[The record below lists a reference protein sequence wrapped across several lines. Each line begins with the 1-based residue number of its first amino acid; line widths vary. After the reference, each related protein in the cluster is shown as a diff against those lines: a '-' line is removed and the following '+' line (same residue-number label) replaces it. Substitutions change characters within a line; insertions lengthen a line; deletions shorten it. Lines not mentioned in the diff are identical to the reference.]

1 MNRDCRDKAIA
12 DAEFAY
18 YESIARLIVD
28 NPTVTL
34 SDLRRQH
41 HITQHE
47 MSRAQ
52 EMFRVHR
59 QTGKGSQAY
68 KKPVS
73 PKKGD

>member
-1 MNRDCRDKAIA
+1 MT
-12 DAEFAY
+12 EPSP
-18 YESIARLIVD
+18 SIAGLIAD

-47 MSRAQ
+47 RWRAQ

-59 QTGKGSQAY
+59 KNGERIGS
-68 KKPVS
+68 V
-73 PKKGD
+73 PKRQ

>member
-12 DAEFAY
+12 DTEFAY
-18 YESIARLIVD
+18 YESIARLIAD

-41 HITQHE
+41 NITQHE
-47 MSRAQ
+47 MWRAQ

-59 QTGKGSQAY
+59 KTGKGSAAY
-68 KKPVS
+68 R
-73 PKKGD
+73 KGSIT